1 MFICK
6 IINDWQIR
14 WIAAI
19 FLCVQA
25 GYAQN
30 TFNSKQKSFKVK
42 YIQEFI
48 KLDGIPD
55 EPIWNEAE
63 SAGDFWQYFPVD
75 SVLAGEQ
82 TDIKMLYDDKN
93 LYIGITV
100 YTQGKNYAI
109 ESLKRDFRAGSSDN
123 ISLLFD
129 TFNDSN
135 NAFLFGTNPYGVRRE
150 GLVSGGGQDGSGFS
164 VSWDVKWK
172 SESVIFDNYYT
183 SELIIP
189 LTSFKFK
196 EGETRW
202 RFNCYRFDT
211 QSNENSTWINIPQN
225 QNIYSLA
232 FMGDMY
238 FEKPLGKSRT
248 PMALIPYFTTN
259 GFKDYENSETGS
271 VAKVGGD
278 AKISVGNSMNLDI
291 TINPDFSQVEVDDQ
305 VTNLTR
311 FEVSLPEKR
320 QFFIDNSDL
329 FSDFG
334 GGRDA
339 NPFFSRRIGI
349 AEDTAGNTIENKIM
363 AGVRL
368 SGKLNRNLR
377 LGFFSIQTEEDEINE
392 IPSNNNTMLALQQ
405 KVFSRS
411 NVGFFFINRESL
423 KDYDFVADEDRYNRV
438 MGVDYNLISEDNV
451 WNGKFYAHK
460 SFAPEEG
467 NKDYSSGLNIGH
479 NSRKFKAFT
488 DWAYVGEDFRSDL
501 GFIMRKDIVKG
512 AISLERVYWPRDSY
526 INNHSFEFFPIV
538 IWSPDNNLQNTDYN
552 LMSRWNARFQDQSQV
567 RVELSNQYTYLFEDF
582 DPTGTDGAIPIPGNQ
597 GYHYNS
603 VKFEYRSDRRKIFSY
618 TLEPTIGRFYNG
630 NQFSVQGRMTLRFQP
645 KALLSVLVN
654 YDQISLPDPYPSASI
669 WLISPKIDITFSKSI
684 FWSTLIQYSNQRDN
698 LGINSRLQW
707 RFAPLSDLFLV
718 YNDNYFVNEFAP
730 KLRSINLK
738 ITYWLNI

>member
-1 MFICK
+1 MFCSDLIRKRYGLLAIMVFIC
-6 IINDWQIR
+6 IH
-14 WIAAI
+14 A
-19 FLCVQA
+19 V
-25 GYAQN
+25 YSQN
-30 TFNSKQKSFKVK
+30 NFSSKQRSFKVK
-42 YIQEFI
+42 HIQDFI
-48 KLDGIPD
+48 KLDGILD
-55 EPIWNEAE
+55 EPIWKEAE
-63 SAGDFWQYFPVD
+63 SANNFWEYFPVD
-75 SVLAGEQ
+75 SLQAMEQ

-100 YTQGKNYAI
+100 YTKGSNYAI
-109 ESLKRDFRAGSSDN
+109 ESLKRDFRAGNSDN

-129 TFNDSN
+129 TFNDGN

-150 GLVSGGGQDGSGFS
+150 GLVSGGGLDLSGFS
-164 VSWDVKWK
+164 ISWDVKWK
-172 SESVIFDNYYT
+172 GESRIYDNYYT

-196 EGETRW
+196 EGETKW
-202 RFNCYRFDT
+202 RFNSYRFDT
-211 QSNENSTWINIPQN
+211 QSNETSTWMRIPQN
-225 QNIYSLA
+225 QNIYGLT
-232 FMGDMY
+232 FMGDMI

-248 PMALIPYFTTN
+248 PLALIPYFNTSAFN
-259 GFKDYENSETGS
+259 DYENNETGS
-271 VAKVGGD
+271 NIKVGGD
-278 AKISVGNSMNLDI
+278 AKVSIGNSMNLDI

-349 AEDTAGNTIENKIM
+349 AKDTAGNTIENKIIG
-363 AGVRL
+363 GVRL
-368 SGKLNRNLR
+368 SGKLTKALR

-411 NVGFFFINRESL
+411 NVGFFFLNRQSL
-423 KDYDFVADEDRYNRV
+423 KDYDFVAEEDEYNRV
-438 MGVDYNLISEDNV
+438 MGIDYNLISKDNI
-451 WNGKFYAHK
+451 WRGKFYTHK
-460 SFAPEEG
+460 SFEPEG
-467 NKDYSSGLNIGH
+467 GGKDFSSGLNIGF
-479 NSRKFKAFT
+479 NSRKFKSFT
-488 DWAYVGEDFRSDL
+488 DWVYVGEDFRSDL
-501 GFIMRKDIVKG
+501 GFIRRNDIVKG
-512 AISLERVYWPRDSY
+512 ALSLERVYWPRDSF
-526 INNHSFEFFPIV
+526 INNHSFEFFPIG
-538 IWSPDNNLQNTDYN
+538 IWSPANDFQNTDYN
-552 LMSRWNARFQDQSQV
+552 LMSRWNARFQDQSQIG
-567 RVELSNQYTYLFEDF
+567 VELSNQFTYLFEDF
-582 DPTGTDGAIPIPGNQ
+582 DPTNTDGGIPIPGNQ

-618 TLEPTIGRFYNG
+618 SIEPTIGRFYNG
-630 NQFSVQGRMTLRFQP
+630 NQFSVEGRMSLRFQP
-645 KALLSVLVN
+645 KALLSVQVN
-654 YDQISLPDPYPSASI
+654 YDEISLPAPYPSASI